1 MKILS
6 IKEAEKKK
14 RLLIKGHD
22 KNPFVK
28 FWNWGWGIYYKNV
41 EFWNYVLVGL
51 ATTVVYLIV
60 KNLLFIYCFDR
71 ESEVEVQIAVLIS
84 WASAVLFAYYP
95 TRRFVFKSKEK
106 NCIKEFSLFTL
117 GRLSTYILDAI
128 ITFVFQNVF
137 GLVGIALGIY
147 NVVDQIVVMV
157 GNYFVSKIFVFKK
170 KNQS

>member
-41 EFWNYVLVGL
+41 EFWNYIIVGL
-51 ATTVVYLIV
+51 LTTIVYILV
-60 KNLLFIYCFDR
+60 KNTLLINLFD
-71 ESEVEVQIAVLIS
+71 VDNKLEVQIAVFIS
-84 WASAVLFAYYP
+84 WFAAVAFAYYP
-95 TRRFVFKSKEK
+95 NRRFVFESKSKK
-106 NCIKEFSLFTL
+106 YFKEIVLFFL
-117 GRLSTYILDAI
+117 GRLSTYILDVI
-128 ITFVFQNVF
+128 ITYAFQSLF
-137 GLVGIALGIY
+137 GLAGIALVIY

-157 GNYFVSKIFVFKK
+157 GNYFISKIFVFKK
-170 KNQS
+170 DK

>member
-41 EFWNYVLVGL
+41 EFWNYVIVGL
-51 ATTVVYLIV
+51 LTTVVYILV
-60 KNLLFIYCFDR
+60 KNILLLNFFD
-71 ESEVEVQIAVLIS
+71 VDDKLEVQIVVFIS
-84 WASAVLFAYYP
+84 WLSAVIFAYYP
-95 TRRFVFKSKEK
+95 NRRFVFESKTK
-106 NCIKEFSLFTL
+106 KYVKEFSLFLL
-117 GRLSTYILDAI
+117 GRLSTYVLDVV
-128 ITFVFQNVF
+128 ITYGFQSLF
-137 GLVGIALGIY
+137 GLAGTALVIY

-157 GNYFVSKIFVFKK
+157 GNYFISKIFVFKK
-170 KNQS
+170 DK